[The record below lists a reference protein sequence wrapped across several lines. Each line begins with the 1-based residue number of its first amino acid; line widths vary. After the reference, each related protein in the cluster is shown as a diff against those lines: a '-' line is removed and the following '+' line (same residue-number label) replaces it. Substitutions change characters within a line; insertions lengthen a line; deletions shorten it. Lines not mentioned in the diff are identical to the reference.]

1 MTTSNHN
8 HRILAFAAAVL
19 SVFLCSCEYEF
30 DLADVSSEPDRLN
43 IICTMDELSYP
54 TLSAKVAVPINKYDD
69 VQSINKEIEYC
80 DLYINGNKTTLE
92 QYVTD
97 GMGTNWRSSQK
108 ANPGDELS
116 IKAKGR
122 TTVLAEA
129 SVRVPD
135 VLSIS
140 KIDTTSIYIDS
151 HFEYRSEMRFSILF
165 DHISKGD
172 CIELRISMRR
182 LSDIES
188 GIPMESPLRIT
199 RTDGTSFIYSMD
211 RNSDAIVIESSELKT
226 ATDSILSPITLNRC
240 REMNLTV
247 ISSRHQ
253 RSAQVT
259 TDTPSH
265 YICRTTTFWPTWDSQ
280 LQITVIPISREV
292 SEYLPQ
298 VHLSSFPRSVSD
310 DLIWS
315 IIS

>member
-54 TLSAKVAVPINKYDD
+54 TLSAEVAVPINKYDD
-69 VQSINKEIEYC
+69 GQSINKEIEYC

-129 SVRVPD
+129 SVRVPE

-151 HFEYRSEMRFSILF
+151 RFEYRSEMRFSILF

-188 GIPMESPLRIT
+188 GIPMESPLRIF

-211 RNSDAIVIESSELKT
+211 RNSDAIVIESSELKDGNRLDIV
-226 ATDSILSPITLNRC
+226 TDYIKPMSGDESYSYFIKASKVSASYYRYSKSLYMQDNNVLADLGFSASNYSYSNIKGGFGVLAASSP
-240 REMNLTV
+240 V
-247 ISSRHQ
+247 
-253 RSAQVT
+253 V
-259 TDTPSH
+259 
-265 YICRTTTFWPTWDSQ
+265 
-280 LQITVIPISREV
+280 V
-292 SEYLPQ
+292 SE
-298 VHLSSFPRSVSD
+298 
-310 DLIWS
+310 IS
-315 IIS
+315 IR

>member
-54 TLSAKVAVPINKYDD
+54 TLSAEVAVPINKYDD
-69 VQSINKEIEYC
+69 GQSINKEIEYC

-140 KIDTTSIYIDS
+140 KIDTASIYIDS
-151 HFEYRSEMRFSILF
+151 KFEYRSEMRFSILF

-188 GIPMESPLRIT
+188 GIPMESPLRIM

-211 RNSDAIVIESSELKT
+211 RNSDAIVIESSELKDGNRLDIV
-226 ATDSILSPITLNRC
+226 TDYIKPMSGDESYSYFIKASKVSASYYRYSKSLYMQDNNVLADLGFSASNYSYSNIKGGFGVLAASSP
-240 REMNLTV
+240 V
-247 ISSRHQ
+247 
-253 RSAQVT
+253 V
-259 TDTPSH
+259 
-265 YICRTTTFWPTWDSQ
+265 
-280 LQITVIPISREV
+280 V
-292 SEYLPQ
+292 SE
-298 VHLSSFPRSVSD
+298 
-310 DLIWS
+310 IS
-315 IIS
+315 IR

>member
-54 TLSAKVAVPINKYDD
+54 TLSAEVAVPINKYDD
-69 VQSINKEIEYC
+69 GQSINKEIEYC

-188 GIPMESPLRIT
+188 GIPMESPLRIF

-211 RNSDAIVIESSELKT
+211 RNSDAIVIESSELKDGNRLDIV
-226 ATDSILSPITLNRC
+226 TDYIKPMSGDESYSYFIKASKVSASYYRYSKSLYMQDNNVLADLGFSASNYSYSNITGGFASSP
-240 REMNLTV
+240 V
-247 ISSRHQ
+247 
-253 RSAQVT
+253 V
-259 TDTPSH
+259 
-265 YICRTTTFWPTWDSQ
+265 
-280 LQITVIPISREV
+280 V
-292 SEYLPQ
+292 SE
-298 VHLSSFPRSVSD
+298 
-310 DLIWS
+310 IS
-315 IIS
+315 IR

>member
-1 MTTSNHN
+1 MTSSNHN

-54 TLSAKVAVPINKYDD
+54 TLSAEVAVPINKYDD
-69 VQSINKEIEYC
+69 GQSINKEIEYC

-188 GIPMESPLRIT
+188 GIPMESPLRII

-211 RNSDAIVIESSELKT
+211 RNSDAIVIESSELKDGNRLDIV
-226 ATDSILSPITLNRC
+226 TDYIKPMSEDESYSYFIKASKVSASYYRYSKSLYMQDNNILADLGFSASNYSYSNIKGGFGVLAASSP
-240 REMNLTV
+240 V
-247 ISSRHQ
+247 
-253 RSAQVT
+253 V
-259 TDTPSH
+259 
-265 YICRTTTFWPTWDSQ
+265 
-280 LQITVIPISREV
+280 V
-292 SEYLPQ
+292 SE
-298 VHLSSFPRSVSD
+298 
-310 DLIWS
+310 IS
-315 IIS
+315 IR

>member
-1 MTTSNHN
+1 MTSSNHN

-54 TLSAKVAVPINKYDD
+54 TLSAEVAVPINKYDD
-69 VQSINKEIEYC
+69 GQSINKEIEYC

-211 RNSDAIVIESSELKT
+211 RNSDAIVIESSELKDGNRLDIV
-226 ATDSILSPITLNRC
+226 TDYIKPMSEDESYSYFIKASKVSASYYRYSKSLYMQDNNILADLGFSASNYSYSNIKGGFGVLAASSP
-240 REMNLTV
+240 V
-247 ISSRHQ
+247 
-253 RSAQVT
+253 V
-259 TDTPSH
+259 
-265 YICRTTTFWPTWDSQ
+265 
-280 LQITVIPISREV
+280 V
-292 SEYLPQ
+292 SE
-298 VHLSSFPRSVSD
+298 
-310 DLIWS
+310 IS
-315 IIS
+315 IR

>member
-30 DLADVSSEPDRLN
+30 DLDDVSSEPDRLN

-69 VQSINKEIEYC
+69 GQSINKEIEYC

-211 RNSDAIVIESSELKT
+211 RNSDAIVIESSELKDGNRLDIV
-226 ATDSILSPITLNRC
+226 TDYIKPMSGYESYIYFIKASKVSASYYRYSKSLYMQDNNVLADLGFSASNYSYSNIKGGFGVLAASSP
-240 REMNLTV
+240 V
-247 ISSRHQ
+247 
-253 RSAQVT
+253 V
-259 TDTPSH
+259 
-265 YICRTTTFWPTWDSQ
+265 
-280 LQITVIPISREV
+280 V
-292 SEYLPQ
+292 SE
-298 VHLSSFPRSVSD
+298 
-310 DLIWS
+310 IS
-315 IIS
+315 IR

>member
-1 MTTSNHN
+1 MTSSNHN

-54 TLSAKVAVPINKYDD
+54 TLSAEVAVPINKYDD
-69 VQSINKEIEYC
+69 GQSINKEIEYC

-129 SVRVPD
+129 SVRVPE

-140 KIDTTSIYIDS
+140 KIDTASIYIDS
-151 HFEYRSEMRFSILF
+151 KFEYRSEMRFSILF

-188 GIPMESPLRIT
+188 GIPMESPLRII

-211 RNSDAIVIESSELKT
+211 RNSDAIVIESSELKDGNRLDIV
-226 ATDSILSPITLNRC
+226 TDYIKPMSGDESYSYFIKASKVSASYYRYSKSLYMQDNNILADLGFSASNYSYSNIKGGFGVLAASSP
-240 REMNLTV
+240 V
-247 ISSRHQ
+247 
-253 RSAQVT
+253 V
-259 TDTPSH
+259 
-265 YICRTTTFWPTWDSQ
+265 
-280 LQITVIPISREV
+280 V
-292 SEYLPQ
+292 SE
-298 VHLSSFPRSVSD
+298 
-310 DLIWS
+310 IS
-315 IIS
+315 IR

>member
-30 DLADVSSEPDRLN
+30 DLVDVSSEPDRLN

-54 TLSAKVAVPINKYDD
+54 TLSAEVAVPINKYDD
-69 VQSINKEIEYC
+69 GQSINKEIEYC

-188 GIPMESPLRIT
+188 GIPMESPLRII

-211 RNSDAIVIESSELKT
+211 RNSDAIVIESSELKDGNRLDIV
-226 ATDSILSPITLNRC
+226 TDYIKPMSEDESYSYFIKASKVSASYYRYSKSLYMQDNNILADLGFSASNYSYSNIKGGFGVLAASSP
-240 REMNLTV
+240 V
-247 ISSRHQ
+247 
-253 RSAQVT
+253 V
-259 TDTPSH
+259 
-265 YICRTTTFWPTWDSQ
+265 
-280 LQITVIPISREV
+280 V
-292 SEYLPQ
+292 SE
-298 VHLSSFPRSVSD
+298 
-310 DLIWS
+310 IS
-315 IIS
+315 IR

>member
-1 MTTSNHN
+1 MTASNHN

-69 VQSINKEIEYC
+69 GQSINKEIEYC

-188 GIPMESPLRIT
+188 GIPMESPLRII

-211 RNSDAIVIESSELKT
+211 RNSDAIVIESSELKDGNRLDIV
-226 ATDSILSPITLNRC
+226 TDYIKPMSGDESYSYFIKASKVSASYYRYSKSLYMQDNNVLADLGFSASNYSYSNIKGGFGVLAASSP
-240 REMNLTV
+240 V
-247 ISSRHQ
+247 I
-253 RSAQVT
+253 
-259 TDTPSH
+259 
-265 YICRTTTFWPTWDSQ
+265 
-280 LQITVIPISREV
+280 V
-292 SEYLPQ
+292 SE
-298 VHLSSFPRSVSD
+298 
-310 DLIWS
+310 IS
-315 IIS
+315 IR

>member
-1 MTTSNHN
+1 MTSSNHN

-54 TLSAKVAVPINKYDD
+54 TLSAEVAVPINKYDD
-69 VQSINKEIEYC
+69 GQSINKEIEYC

-188 GIPMESPLRIT
+188 GIPMESPLRII

-211 RNSDAIVIESSELKT
+211 RNSDAIVIESSELKDGNRLDIV
-226 ATDSILSPITLNRC
+226 TDYIKPMSGDESYSYCIKASKVSASYYRYSKSLYMQDNNVLADLGFSASNYSYSNIKGGFGVLAASSP
-240 REMNLTV
+240 V
-247 ISSRHQ
+247 
-253 RSAQVT
+253 V
-259 TDTPSH
+259 
-265 YICRTTTFWPTWDSQ
+265 
-280 LQITVIPISREV
+280 V
-292 SEYLPQ
+292 SE
-298 VHLSSFPRSVSD
+298 
-310 DLIWS
+310 IS
-315 IIS
+315 IR

>member
-54 TLSAKVAVPINKYDD
+54 TLSAEVAVPINKYDD
-69 VQSINKEIEYC
+69 GQSINKEIEYC

-188 GIPMESPLRIT
+188 GIPMESPLRII

-211 RNSDAIVIESSELKT
+211 RNSDAIVIESSELKDGNRLDIV
-226 ATDSILSPITLNRC
+226 TDYIKPMSEDESYSYFIKASKVSASYYRYSKSLYMQDNNVLADLGFSASNYSYSNIKGGFGVLAASSP
-240 REMNLTV
+240 V
-247 ISSRHQ
+247 
-253 RSAQVT
+253 V
-259 TDTPSH
+259 
-265 YICRTTTFWPTWDSQ
+265 
-280 LQITVIPISREV
+280 V
-292 SEYLPQ
+292 SE
-298 VHLSSFPRSVSD
+298 
-310 DLIWS
+310 IS
-315 IIS
+315 IR

>member
-1 MTTSNHN
+1 MTSSNHN

-69 VQSINKEIEYC
+69 GQSINKEIEYC

-151 HFEYRSEMRFSILF
+151 KFEYRSEMRFSILF

-188 GIPMESPLRIT
+188 GIPMESPLRII

-211 RNSDAIVIESSELKT
+211 RNSDAIVIESSELKDGNRLDIV
-226 ATDSILSPITLNRC
+226 TDYIKPMSEDESYSYFIKASKVSASYYRYSKSLYMQDNNVLADLGFSASNYSYSNIKGGFGVLAASSP
-240 REMNLTV
+240 V
-247 ISSRHQ
+247 
-253 RSAQVT
+253 V
-259 TDTPSH
+259 
-265 YICRTTTFWPTWDSQ
+265 
-280 LQITVIPISREV
+280 V
-292 SEYLPQ
+292 SE
-298 VHLSSFPRSVSD
+298 
-310 DLIWS
+310 IS
-315 IIS
+315 IR

>member
-1 MTTSNHN
+1 MTSSNHN

-54 TLSAKVAVPINKYDD
+54 TISAEVAVPINKYDD
-69 VQSINKEIEYC
+69 GQSINKEIEYC

-129 SVRVPD
+129 SVRVPE

-140 KIDTTSIYIDS
+140 KIDTASIYIDS
-151 HFEYRSEMRFSILF
+151 KFEYRSEMRFSILF

-211 RNSDAIVIESSELKT
+211 RNSDAIVIESSELKDGNRLDIV
-226 ATDSILSPITLNRC
+226 TDYIKPMSEDESYSYFIKASKVSASYYRYSKSLYMQDNNILADLGFSASNYSYSNIKGGFGVLAASSP
-240 REMNLTV
+240 V
-247 ISSRHQ
+247 
-253 RSAQVT
+253 V
-259 TDTPSH
+259 
-265 YICRTTTFWPTWDSQ
+265 
-280 LQITVIPISREV
+280 V
-292 SEYLPQ
+292 SE
-298 VHLSSFPRSVSD
+298 
-310 DLIWS
+310 IS
-315 IIS
+315 IR

>member
-1 MTTSNHN
+1 MTSSNHN

-54 TLSAKVAVPINKYDD
+54 TLSAEVAVPINKYDD
-69 VQSINKEIEYC
+69 GQSINKEIEYC

-188 GIPMESPLRIT
+188 GIPMESPLRII

-211 RNSDAIVIESSELKT
+211 RNSDAIVIESSELKDGNRLDIV
-226 ATDSILSPITLNRC
+226 TDYIKPMSGDVSYSYFIKASKVSASYYRYSKSLYMQDNNILADLGFSASNYSYSNIKGGFGVLAASSP
-240 REMNLTV
+240 V
-247 ISSRHQ
+247 
-253 RSAQVT
+253 V
-259 TDTPSH
+259 
-265 YICRTTTFWPTWDSQ
+265 
-280 LQITVIPISREV
+280 V
-292 SEYLPQ
+292 SE
-298 VHLSSFPRSVSD
+298 
-310 DLIWS
+310 IS
-315 IIS
+315 IR

>member
-1 MTTSNHN
+1 MTSSNHN

-54 TLSAKVAVPINKYDD
+54 TLSAEVAVPINKYDD
-69 VQSINKEIEYC
+69 GQSINKEIEYC

-151 HFEYRSEMRFSILF
+151 KFEYRSEMRFSILF

-188 GIPMESPLRIT
+188 GIPMESPLRII

-211 RNSDAIVIESSELKT
+211 RNSDAIVIESSELKDGNRLDIVTDYIKPMSGDESYSYFIKASKVSASYYRYSKSLYMQDNNILADLGFSASNYSYSNIKGGFGVLT
-226 ATDSILSPITLNRC
+226 ASSP
-240 REMNLTV
+240 V
-247 ISSRHQ
+247 
-253 RSAQVT
+253 V
-259 TDTPSH
+259 
-265 YICRTTTFWPTWDSQ
+265 
-280 LQITVIPISREV
+280 V
-292 SEYLPQ
+292 SE
-298 VHLSSFPRSVSD
+298 
-310 DLIWS
+310 IS
-315 IIS
+315 IR

>member
-19 SVFLCSCEYEF
+19 SVFMCSCEYEF

-69 VQSINKEIEYC
+69 GQSINKEIEYC

-188 GIPMESPLRIT
+188 GIPMESPLRIF

-211 RNSDAIVIESSELKT
+211 RNSDAIVIESSELKDGNRLDIV
-226 ATDSILSPITLNRC
+226 TDYIKPMSEDESYSYFIKASKVSASYYRYSKSLYMQDNNVLADLGFSASNYSYSNIKGGFGVLAASSPVVVYEISIR
-240 REMNLTV
+240 
-247 ISSRHQ
+247 
-253 RSAQVT
+253 
-259 TDTPSH
+259 
-265 YICRTTTFWPTWDSQ
+265 
-280 LQITVIPISREV
+280 
-292 SEYLPQ
+292 
-298 VHLSSFPRSVSD
+298 
-310 DLIWS
+310 
-315 IIS
+315 

>member
-1 MTTSNHN
+1 MTASNHN

-54 TLSAKVAVPINKYDD
+54 TLSAEVAVPINKYDD
-69 VQSINKEIEYC
+69 GQSINKEIEYC

-129 SVRVPD
+129 SVRVPE

-188 GIPMESPLRIT
+188 GIPMESPLRII

-211 RNSDAIVIESSELKT
+211 RNSDAIVIESSELKDGNRLDIV
-226 ATDSILSPITLNRC
+226 TDYIKPMSGDESYSYFIKASKVSASYYRYSKSLYMQDNNILADLGFSASNYSYSNINGGFGVLAASSP
-240 REMNLTV
+240 V
-247 ISSRHQ
+247 
-253 RSAQVT
+253 V
-259 TDTPSH
+259 
-265 YICRTTTFWPTWDSQ
+265 
-280 LQITVIPISREV
+280 V
-292 SEYLPQ
+292 SE
-298 VHLSSFPRSVSD
+298 
-310 DLIWS
+310 IS
-315 IIS
+315 IR

>member
-1 MTTSNHN
+1 MTASNHN

-54 TLSAKVAVPINKYDD
+54 TLSAEVAVPINKYDD
-69 VQSINKEIEYC
+69 GQSINKEIEYC

-129 SVRVPD
+129 SVRVPE

-151 HFEYRSEMRFSILF
+151 KFEYRSEMRFSILF

-211 RNSDAIVIESSELKT
+211 RNSDAIVIESSELKDGNRLDIV
-226 ATDSILSPITLNRC
+226 TDYIKPMSEDESYSYFIKASKVSASYYRYSKSLYMQDNNILADLGFSASNYSYSNIKGGFGVLSASSP
-240 REMNLTV
+240 V
-247 ISSRHQ
+247 
-253 RSAQVT
+253 V
-259 TDTPSH
+259 
-265 YICRTTTFWPTWDSQ
+265 
-280 LQITVIPISREV
+280 V
-292 SEYLPQ
+292 SE
-298 VHLSSFPRSVSD
+298 
-310 DLIWS
+310 IS
-315 IIS
+315 IR

>member
-19 SVFLCSCEYEF
+19 SVFMCSCEYEF

-69 VQSINKEIEYC
+69 GQSINKEIEYC

-188 GIPMESPLRIT
+188 GIPMESPLRIF

-211 RNSDAIVIESSELKT
+211 RNSDAIVIESSELKDGNRLDIV
-226 ATDSILSPITLNRC
+226 TDYIKPMSEDESYSYFIKASKVSASYYRYSKSLYMQDNNVLADLGFSASNYSYSNIKGGFGVLAASSP
-240 REMNLTV
+240 V
-247 ISSRHQ
+247 
-253 RSAQVT
+253 V
-259 TDTPSH
+259 
-265 YICRTTTFWPTWDSQ
+265 
-280 LQITVIPISREV
+280 V
-292 SEYLPQ
+292 SE
-298 VHLSSFPRSVSD
+298 
-310 DLIWS
+310 IS
-315 IIS
+315 IR

>member
-54 TLSAKVAVPINKYDD
+54 TLSAEVAVPINKYDD
-69 VQSINKEIEYC
+69 GQSINKEIEYC

-188 GIPMESPLRIT
+188 GIPMESPLRII

-211 RNSDAIVIESSELKT
+211 RNSDAIVIESSELKDGNRLDIV
-226 ATDSILSPITLNRC
+226 TDYIKPMSEDESYSYFIKASKVSASYYRYSKSLYMQDNNILADLGFSASNYSYSNIKGGFGVLAASSP
-240 REMNLTV
+240 V
-247 ISSRHQ
+247 
-253 RSAQVT
+253 V
-259 TDTPSH
+259 
-265 YICRTTTFWPTWDSQ
+265 
-280 LQITVIPISREV
+280 V
-292 SEYLPQ
+292 SE
-298 VHLSSFPRSVSD
+298 
-310 DLIWS
+310 IS
-315 IIS
+315 IR

>member
-1 MTTSNHN
+1 MTASNHN

-69 VQSINKEIEYC
+69 GQSINKEIEYC

-129 SVRVPD
+129 SVRVPE

-188 GIPMESPLRIT
+188 GIPMESPLRII

-211 RNSDAIVIESSELKT
+211 RNSDAIVIESSELKDGNRLDIV
-226 ATDSILSPITLNRC
+226 TD
-240 REMNLTV
+240 
-247 ISSRHQ
+247 
-253 RSAQVT
+253 
-259 TDTPSH
+259 
-265 YICRTTTFWPTWDSQ
+265 YIKPMSGDES
-280 LQITVIPISREV
+280 
-292 SEYLPQ
+292 
-298 VHLSSFPRSVSD
+298 
-310 DLIWS
+310 
-315 IIS
+315 

>member
-19 SVFLCSCEYEF
+19 SVFMCSCEYEF

-69 VQSINKEIEYC
+69 GQSINKEIEYC

-172 CIELRISMRR
+172 CIELRISMCR

-211 RNSDAIVIESSELKT
+211 RNSDAIVIESSELKDGNRLDIV
-226 ATDSILSPITLNRC
+226 TDYIKPMSEDESYSYFIKASKVSASYYRYSKSLYMQDNNVLADLGFSASNYSYSNIKGGFGVLAASSP
-240 REMNLTV
+240 V
-247 ISSRHQ
+247 
-253 RSAQVT
+253 V
-259 TDTPSH
+259 
-265 YICRTTTFWPTWDSQ
+265 
-280 LQITVIPISREV
+280 V
-292 SEYLPQ
+292 SE
-298 VHLSSFPRSVSD
+298 
-310 DLIWS
+310 IS
-315 IIS
+315 IR

>member
-1 MTTSNHN
+1 MTSSNHN

-54 TLSAKVAVPINKYDD
+54 TLSAEVAVPINKYDD
-69 VQSINKEIEYC
+69 GQSINKEIEYC

-151 HFEYRSEMRFSILF
+151 KFEYRSEMRFSILF

-188 GIPMESPLRIT
+188 GIPMESPLRIF

-211 RNSDAIVIESSELKT
+211 RNSDAIVIESSELKDGNRLDIV
-226 ATDSILSPITLNRC
+226 TDYIKPMSGDESYSYFIKASKVSASYYRYSKSLYMQDNNVLADLGFSASNYSYSNIKGGFGVLAASSP
-240 REMNLTV
+240 V
-247 ISSRHQ
+247 
-253 RSAQVT
+253 V
-259 TDTPSH
+259 
-265 YICRTTTFWPTWDSQ
+265 
-280 LQITVIPISREV
+280 V
-292 SEYLPQ
+292 SE
-298 VHLSSFPRSVSD
+298 
-310 DLIWS
+310 IS
-315 IIS
+315 IR

>member
-54 TLSAKVAVPINKYDD
+54 TLSAEVAVPINKYDD
-69 VQSINKEIEYC
+69 GQSINKEIEYC

-129 SVRVPD
+129 SVRVPE

-151 HFEYRSEMRFSILF
+151 KFEYRSEMRFSILF

-188 GIPMESPLRIT
+188 GIPMESPLRIF

-211 RNSDAIVIESSELKT
+211 RNSDAIVIESSELKDGNRLDIV
-226 ATDSILSPITLNRC
+226 TDYIKPMSGDESYSYFIKASKVSASYYRYSKSLYMQDNNVLADLGFSASNYSYSNIKGGFGVLAASSP
-240 REMNLTV
+240 V
-247 ISSRHQ
+247 
-253 RSAQVT
+253 V
-259 TDTPSH
+259 
-265 YICRTTTFWPTWDSQ
+265 
-280 LQITVIPISREV
+280 V
-292 SEYLPQ
+292 SE
-298 VHLSSFPRSVSD
+298 
-310 DLIWS
+310 IS
-315 IIS
+315 IR

>member
-54 TLSAKVAVPINKYDD
+54 TLSAEVAVPINKYDD
-69 VQSINKEIEYC
+69 GQSINKEIEYC

-211 RNSDAIVIESSELKT
+211 RNSDAIVIESSELKDGNRLDIV
-226 ATDSILSPITLNRC
+226 TDYIKPMSEDESYSYFIKASKVSASYYRYSKSLYMQDNNILADLGFSASNYSYSNIKGGFGVLAASSP
-240 REMNLTV
+240 V
-247 ISSRHQ
+247 
-253 RSAQVT
+253 V
-259 TDTPSH
+259 
-265 YICRTTTFWPTWDSQ
+265 
-280 LQITVIPISREV
+280 V
-292 SEYLPQ
+292 SE
-298 VHLSSFPRSVSD
+298 
-310 DLIWS
+310 IS
-315 IIS
+315 IR

>member
-1 MTTSNHN
+1 MTSSNHN

-54 TLSAKVAVPINKYDD
+54 TLSAEVAVPINKYDD
-69 VQSINKEIEYC
+69 GHSINKEIEYC

-211 RNSDAIVIESSELKT
+211 RNSDAIVIESSELKDGNRLDIV
-226 ATDSILSPITLNRC
+226 TDYIKPMSEDESYSYFIKASKVSASYYRYSKSLYMQDNNVLADLGFSASNYSYSNIKGGFGVLAASSP
-240 REMNLTV
+240 V
-247 ISSRHQ
+247 
-253 RSAQVT
+253 V
-259 TDTPSH
+259 
-265 YICRTTTFWPTWDSQ
+265 
-280 LQITVIPISREV
+280 V
-292 SEYLPQ
+292 SE
-298 VHLSSFPRSVSD
+298 
-310 DLIWS
+310 IS
-315 IIS
+315 IR

>member
-19 SVFLCSCEYEF
+19 SVFMCSCEYEF

-54 TLSAKVAVPINKYDD
+54 TLSAEVAVPINKYDD
-69 VQSINKEIEYC
+69 GQSINKEIEYC

-211 RNSDAIVIESSELKT
+211 RNSDAIVIESSELKDGNRLDIV
-226 ATDSILSPITLNRC
+226 TDYIKPMSEDESYSYFIKASKVSASYYRYSKSLYMQDNNVLADLGFSASNYSYSNIKGGFGVLAASSP
-240 REMNLTV
+240 V
-247 ISSRHQ
+247 
-253 RSAQVT
+253 V
-259 TDTPSH
+259 
-265 YICRTTTFWPTWDSQ
+265 
-280 LQITVIPISREV
+280 V
-292 SEYLPQ
+292 SE
-298 VHLSSFPRSVSD
+298 
-310 DLIWS
+310 IS
-315 IIS
+315 IR

>member
-1 MTTSNHN
+1 MTSSNHN

-19 SVFLCSCEYEF
+19 SVFMCSCEYEF

-54 TLSAKVAVPINKYDD
+54 TLSAEVAVPINKYDD
-69 VQSINKEIEYC
+69 GQSINKEIEYC

-188 GIPMESPLRIT
+188 GIPMESPLRII

-211 RNSDAIVIESSELKT
+211 RNSDAIVIESSELKDGNRLDIV
-226 ATDSILSPITLNRC
+226 TDYIKPMSEDESYSYFIKASKVSASYYRYSKSLYMQDNNVLADLGFSASNYSYSNIKGGFGVLAASSP
-240 REMNLTV
+240 V
-247 ISSRHQ
+247 
-253 RSAQVT
+253 V
-259 TDTPSH
+259 
-265 YICRTTTFWPTWDSQ
+265 
-280 LQITVIPISREV
+280 V
-292 SEYLPQ
+292 SE
-298 VHLSSFPRSVSD
+298 
-310 DLIWS
+310 IS
-315 IIS
+315 IR

>member
-1 MTTSNHN
+1 
-8 HRILAFAAAVL
+8 
-19 SVFLCSCEYEF
+19 
-30 DLADVSSEPDRLN
+30 
-43 IICTMDELSYP
+43 
-54 TLSAKVAVPINKYDD
+54 
-69 VQSINKEIEYC
+69 
-80 DLYINGNKTTLE
+80 
-92 QYVTD
+92 
-97 GMGTNWRSSQK
+97 MGTNWRSSQK

-188 GIPMESPLRIT
+188 GIPMESPLRII

-211 RNSDAIVIESSELKT
+211 RNSDAIVIESSELKDGNRLDIV
-226 ATDSILSPITLNRC
+226 TDYIKPMSGDESYSYFIKASKVSASYYRYSKSLYMQDNNVLADLGFSASNYSYSNIKGGFGVLAASSP
-240 REMNLTV
+240 V
-247 ISSRHQ
+247 
-253 RSAQVT
+253 V
-259 TDTPSH
+259 
-265 YICRTTTFWPTWDSQ
+265 
-280 LQITVIPISREV
+280 V
-292 SEYLPQ
+292 SE
-298 VHLSSFPRSVSD
+298 
-310 DLIWS
+310 IS
-315 IIS
+315 IR

>member
-1 MTTSNHN
+1 MSSSNHN

-69 VQSINKEIEYC
+69 GQSINKEIEYC

-129 SVRVPD
+129 SVRVPE

-151 HFEYRSEMRFSILF
+151 KFEYRSEMRFSILF

-172 CIELRISMRR
+172 CIELRISMSR

-188 GIPMESPLRIT
+188 GIPMESPLRII

-211 RNSDAIVIESSELKT
+211 RNSDAIVIESSELKDGNRLDIV
-226 ATDSILSPITLNRC
+226 TDYIKPMSEDESYSYFIKASKVSASYYRYSKSLYMQDNNILADLGFSASNYSYSNIKGGFGVLAASSP
-240 REMNLTV
+240 V
-247 ISSRHQ
+247 
-253 RSAQVT
+253 V
-259 TDTPSH
+259 
-265 YICRTTTFWPTWDSQ
+265 
-280 LQITVIPISREV
+280 V
-292 SEYLPQ
+292 SE
-298 VHLSSFPRSVSD
+298 
-310 DLIWS
+310 IS
-315 IIS
+315 IR

>member
-1 MTTSNHN
+1 MTSSNHN

-54 TLSAKVAVPINKYDD
+54 TLSAEVAVPINKYDD
-69 VQSINKEIEYC
+69 GQSINKEIEYC

-129 SVRVPD
+129 SVRVPE

-140 KIDTTSIYIDS
+140 KIDTASIYIDS
-151 HFEYRSEMRFSILF
+151 KFEYRSEMRFSILF

-211 RNSDAIVIESSELKT
+211 RNSDAIVIESSELKDGNRLDIV
-226 ATDSILSPITLNRC
+226 TDYIKPMSGDESYSYFIKASKVSASYYRYSKSLYMQDNNILADLGFSASNYSYSNIKEGFGVLAASSP
-240 REMNLTV
+240 V
-247 ISSRHQ
+247 
-253 RSAQVT
+253 V
-259 TDTPSH
+259 
-265 YICRTTTFWPTWDSQ
+265 
-280 LQITVIPISREV
+280 V
-292 SEYLPQ
+292 SE
-298 VHLSSFPRSVSD
+298 
-310 DLIWS
+310 IS
-315 IIS
+315 IR

>member
-1 MTTSNHN
+1 MTSSNHN

-69 VQSINKEIEYC
+69 GQSINKEIEYC

-129 SVRVPD
+129 SVRVPE

-188 GIPMESPLRIT
+188 GIPMESPLRII

-211 RNSDAIVIESSELKT
+211 RNSDAIVIESSELKDGNRLDIV
-226 ATDSILSPITLNRC
+226 TDYIKPTSGDESYSYFIKASKVSASYYRYSKSLYMQDNNILADLGFSASNYSYSNIKGGFGVLAASSP
-240 REMNLTV
+240 V
-247 ISSRHQ
+247 
-253 RSAQVT
+253 V
-259 TDTPSH
+259 
-265 YICRTTTFWPTWDSQ
+265 
-280 LQITVIPISREV
+280 V
-292 SEYLPQ
+292 SE
-298 VHLSSFPRSVSD
+298 
-310 DLIWS
+310 IS
-315 IIS
+315 IR

>member
-1 MTTSNHN
+1 MTSSNHN

-54 TLSAKVAVPINKYDD
+54 TLSAEVAVPINKYDD
-69 VQSINKEIEYC
+69 GQSINKEIEYC

-188 GIPMESPLRIT
+188 GIPMESPLRIF

-211 RNSDAIVIESSELKT
+211 RNSDAIVIESSELKDGNRLDIVTDYIKPMSGDESYSYFIKASKVSASYYRYSKSLYMQDNNVLADLGFSASNYSYSNIKGGFGVLT
-226 ATDSILSPITLNRC
+226 ASSP
-240 REMNLTV
+240 V
-247 ISSRHQ
+247 
-253 RSAQVT
+253 V
-259 TDTPSH
+259 
-265 YICRTTTFWPTWDSQ
+265 
-280 LQITVIPISREV
+280 V
-292 SEYLPQ
+292 SE
-298 VHLSSFPRSVSD
+298 
-310 DLIWS
+310 IS
-315 IIS
+315 IR

>member
-1 MTTSNHN
+1 MTASNHN

-69 VQSINKEIEYC
+69 GQSINKEIEYC

-129 SVRVPD
+129 SVRVPE

-188 GIPMESPLRIT
+188 GIPMESPLRIF

-211 RNSDAIVIESSELKT
+211 RNSDAIVIESSELKDGNRLDIV
-226 ATDSILSPITLNRC
+226 TDYIKPMSEDESYSYFIKASKVSASYYRYSKSLYMQDNNVLADLGFSASNYSYSNIKGGFGVLAASSP
-240 REMNLTV
+240 V
-247 ISSRHQ
+247 
-253 RSAQVT
+253 V
-259 TDTPSH
+259 
-265 YICRTTTFWPTWDSQ
+265 
-280 LQITVIPISREV
+280 V
-292 SEYLPQ
+292 SE
-298 VHLSSFPRSVSD
+298 
-310 DLIWS
+310 IS
-315 IIS
+315 IR

>member
-69 VQSINKEIEYC
+69 GQSINKEIEYC

-97 GMGTNWRSSQK
+97 GMGTNWRSSRK

-188 GIPMESPLRIT
+188 GIPMESPLRII

-211 RNSDAIVIESSELKT
+211 RNSDAIVIESSELKDGNRLDIV
-226 ATDSILSPITLNRC
+226 TDYIKPMSGDESYSYFIKASKVSASYYRYSKSLYMQDNNVLADLGFSASNYSYSNIKGGFGVLAASSP
-240 REMNLTV
+240 V
-247 ISSRHQ
+247 
-253 RSAQVT
+253 V
-259 TDTPSH
+259 
-265 YICRTTTFWPTWDSQ
+265 
-280 LQITVIPISREV
+280 V
-292 SEYLPQ
+292 SE
-298 VHLSSFPRSVSD
+298 
-310 DLIWS
+310 IS
-315 IIS
+315 IR

>member
-1 MTTSNHN
+1 MTSSNHN

-54 TLSAKVAVPINKYDD
+54 TLSAEVAVPINKYDD
-69 VQSINKEIEYC
+69 GQSINKEIEYC

-188 GIPMESPLRIT
+188 GIPMESPLRII

-211 RNSDAIVIESSELKT
+211 RNSDAIVIESSELKDGNRLDIV
-226 ATDSILSPITLNRC
+226 TDYIKPMSGDESYNYFIKASKVSASYYRYSKSLYMQDNNVLADLGFSASNYSYSNIKGGFGVLAASSP
-240 REMNLTV
+240 V
-247 ISSRHQ
+247 
-253 RSAQVT
+253 V
-259 TDTPSH
+259 
-265 YICRTTTFWPTWDSQ
+265 
-280 LQITVIPISREV
+280 V
-292 SEYLPQ
+292 SE
-298 VHLSSFPRSVSD
+298 
-310 DLIWS
+310 IS
-315 IIS
+315 IR

>member
-54 TLSAKVAVPINKYDD
+54 TLSAEVAVPINKYDD
-69 VQSINKEIEYC
+69 GQSINKEIEYC

-188 GIPMESPLRIT
+188 RIPMESPLRII

-211 RNSDAIVIESSELKT
+211 RNSDAIVIESSELKDGNRLDIV
-226 ATDSILSPITLNRC
+226 TDYIKPMSEDESYSYFIKASKVSASYYRYSKSLYMQDNNILADLGFSASNYSYSNIKGGFGVLAASSP
-240 REMNLTV
+240 V
-247 ISSRHQ
+247 
-253 RSAQVT
+253 V
-259 TDTPSH
+259 
-265 YICRTTTFWPTWDSQ
+265 
-280 LQITVIPISREV
+280 V
-292 SEYLPQ
+292 SE
-298 VHLSSFPRSVSD
+298 
-310 DLIWS
+310 IS
-315 IIS
+315 IR

>member
-1 MTTSNHN
+1 MTSSNHN

-54 TLSAKVAVPINKYDD
+54 TLSAEVAVPINKYDD
-69 VQSINKEIEYC
+69 GQSINKEIEYC

-165 DHISKGD
+165 DNISKGD

-188 GIPMESPLRIT
+188 GIPMESPLRII

-211 RNSDAIVIESSELKT
+211 RNSDAIVIESSELKDGNRLDIVTDYIKPMSGDESYSYFIKASKVSASYYRYSKSLYMQDNNILADLGFSASNYSYSNIKGGFGVLT
-226 ATDSILSPITLNRC
+226 ASSP
-240 REMNLTV
+240 V
-247 ISSRHQ
+247 
-253 RSAQVT
+253 V
-259 TDTPSH
+259 
-265 YICRTTTFWPTWDSQ
+265 
-280 LQITVIPISREV
+280 V
-292 SEYLPQ
+292 SE
-298 VHLSSFPRSVSD
+298 
-310 DLIWS
+310 IS
-315 IIS
+315 IR

>member
-54 TLSAKVAVPINKYDD
+54 TLSAEVAVPINKYDD
-69 VQSINKEIEYC
+69 GQSINKEIEYC

-182 LSDIES
+182 LSDIEN
-188 GIPMESPLRIT
+188 GIPMESPLRIF
-199 RTDGTSFIYSMD
+199 RTDGTSFIYSMN
-211 RNSDAIVIESSELKT
+211 RNSDAIVIESSELKDGNRLDIV
-226 ATDSILSPITLNRC
+226 TDYIKPMSGDESYSYFIKASKVSASYYRYSKSLYMQDNNVLADLGFSASNYSYSNIKGGFGVLAASSP
-240 REMNLTV
+240 V
-247 ISSRHQ
+247 
-253 RSAQVT
+253 V
-259 TDTPSH
+259 
-265 YICRTTTFWPTWDSQ
+265 
-280 LQITVIPISREV
+280 V
-292 SEYLPQ
+292 SE
-298 VHLSSFPRSVSD
+298 
-310 DLIWS
+310 IS
-315 IIS
+315 IR